1 MTVQKVD
8 IIHNA
13 IHTSGAVGLG
23 GVVHVLDYGDLAAGH
38 EYGMEPNSHLVNPLY
53 FLYGL
58 WYFVVKLSQC

>member
-23 GVVHVLDYGDLAAGH
+23 GVVHVL
-38 EYGMEPNSHLVNPLY
+38 EP
-53 FLYGL
+53 
-58 WYFVVKLSQC
+58 